1 MNQIRIITDTASDIT
16 REQAEAMGVSRPTMR
31 LLSRVEG
38 FPVLRIGNR
47 VLFSKKGLERWISEM
62 EGSRVELHER

>member
-1 MNQIRIITDTASDIT
+1 MDET
-16 REQAEAMGVSRPTMR
+16 RKREKLVLNLTEAAEAMGVSRPTMR

-62 EGSRVELHER
+62 EGSRVELHDR

>member
-1 MNQIRIITDTASDIT
+1 MDET
-16 REQAEAMGVSRPTMR
+16 RKREKLVLNLTEAAEAMGVSRPTMR